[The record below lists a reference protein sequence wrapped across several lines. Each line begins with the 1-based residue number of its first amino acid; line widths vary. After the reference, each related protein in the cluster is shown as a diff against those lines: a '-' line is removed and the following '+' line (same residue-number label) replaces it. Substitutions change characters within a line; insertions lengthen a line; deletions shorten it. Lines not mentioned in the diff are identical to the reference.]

1 MKSVGG
7 VRNDIG
13 HLADMYSIEDK
24 SNRYQIIWDLGRRC
38 SYACTYCPPHRNN
51 KTSAFVNYETLCKSM
66 DGVAEYAL
74 LYDSFRK
81 KPAKKKLSFTG
92 GEPTVHPDFFKFL
105 KYVKSEYPEFSRG
118 LTTNGWFKNSVL
130 DKVMSLTTG
139 GTISYHCESTKKQKE
154 QVISNA
160 IALKEKYKVN
170 VMFHK
175 DYFKECVD
183 VCEKLE
189 KNAVDFIPRIIG
201 DDNPNDKRSIKLGY
215 THIYDREQMKWFR
228 NYWKQKGQS
237 VTEKGNSQTGLGRP
251 CCGGR
256 CFKADGV
263 DTYFLPST
271 NFVGRNCMVNWYFLF
286 INSEADRVW
295 THQTCGVNLD
305 GEVAPLGKISEFD
318 KIIDSLEHELYVH
331 NKVPMITC
339 PKTFCGCGMCVTKT
353 SQNIEPMFTK
363 HVVKGLTYDIVSQK
377 ESNWDIDIT
386 TKKVFQELDAI

>member
-1 MKSVGG
+1 M
-7 VRNDIG
+7 NT
-13 HLADMYSIEDK
+13 IEDK

-51 KTSAFVNYETLCKSM
+51 KTSAFVDYETLCKTM

-92 GEPTVHPDFFKFL
+92 GEPTVHPNFFNFL
-105 KYVKSEYPEFSRG
+105 KYVKNEYPDFSRG
-118 LTTNGWFKNSVL
+118 LTTNGWFSDRVC
-130 DKVMSLTTG
+130 DKVLTFTTG
-139 GTISYHCESTKKQKE
+139 GSLSYHCESTDKQKE

-160 IALKEKYKVN
+160 IYLREKYKVN

-175 DYFKECVD
+175 DYFWECVD

-189 KNAVDFIPRIIG
+189 KNAVDYIPRIIG
-201 DDNPNDKRSIKLGY
+201 DDNPNDKKSIELGY
-215 THIYDREQMKWFR
+215 THKYDRDQMKWFR
-228 NYWKQKGQS
+228 AYWKQKGQN
-237 VTEKGNSQTGLGRP
+237 VTEEGDTQRGLGRP

-263 DTYFLPST
+263 DSYFLPST
-271 NFVGRNCMVNWYFLF
+271 NFLGWNCMVNWYFLF
-286 INSEADRVW
+286 LNSEADVVY
-295 THQTCGVNLD
+295 THQTCGVNLN

-318 KIIDSLEHELYVH
+318 KIIDKLEHELYVH

-339 PKTFCGCGMCVTKT
+339 PKTFCGCGMCATKSKGDIT
-353 SQNIEPMFTK
+353 PMFSK
-363 HVVKGLTYDIVSQK
+363 HVVEDLAFDIVPQK
-377 ESNWDIDIT
+377 ESNWEIDMPV
-386 TKKVFQELDAI
+386 KKLFRNLENNGIIKQS

>member
-1 MKSVGG
+1 
-7 VRNDIG
+7 
-13 HLADMYSIEDK
+13 MYNIEDK

-38 SYACTYCPPHRNN
+38 SYACSYCPPHRNN
-51 KTSAFVNYETLCKSM
+51 KTSPYIKYETLKKTM
-66 DGVAEYAL
+66 EGIAEYAL
-74 LYDSFRK
+74 LYDTFRK

-92 GEPTVHPDFFKFL
+92 GEPTVHPDFFRLL
-105 KYVKSEYPEFSRG
+105 KDIRYEYPDFSRG
-118 LTTNGWFKNSVL
+118 LTTNGWFGENVL
-130 DKVMSLTTG
+130 TKVHAYTTG
-139 GTISYHCESTKKQKE
+139 GTISYHSEATKKQKE
-154 QVISNA
+154 TCISNA
-160 IALKEKYKVN
+160 ISLRSNYKVN

-175 DYFKECVD
+175 DYFKECID

-189 KNAVDFIPRIIG
+189 KNEVNFVPRIIG
-201 DDNPNDKRSIKLGY
+201 DEENDEKAIELGY
-215 THIYDREQMKWFR
+215 AHRYNREQMKWFR
-228 NYWKQKGQS
+228 TYWKNRGQN

-271 NFVGRNCMVNWYFLF
+271 NFVGWNCMVNWYFLF
-286 INSEADRVW
+286 LNSEADRVW

-331 NKVPMITC
+331 KTVPMITC
-339 PKTFCGCGMCVTKT
+339 PKTFCGCGMCVTK
-353 SQNIEPMFTK
+353 SKEDINPMFTK
-363 HVVKGLTYDIVSQK
+363 HVVNDLTYNVVSQK